1 MVQTGVDSLGTDRNS
16 HPRSADYTVRQSCG
30 DLRRIEIIPI
40 HLGTSRGED
49 TLQSQDSPAN
59 TVPGKAVVFIY
70 FGTSMDP

>member
-1 MVQTGVDSLGTDRNS
+1 MRIY
-16 HPRSADYTVRQSCG
+16 REK
-30 DLRRIEIIPI
+30 RRIEIIPI